1 MALTATLEPSRSV
14 RLDYTVPATGATLT
28 LARTGPSGT
37 PASVRSWDQ
46 VAVTAGAIIA
56 RDFEA
61 PIGVPITYIATTRNA
76 AGTTIDT
83 ATAAITITASG
94 CEDTW
99 LNDLARTTNT
109 MQVLLEALPELA
121 YPVPADVHEII
132 SRRGPIVTSD
142 IAHTPA
148 FELSFLTV
156 TLADRDRARAALGNG
171 IPVLLR
177 TPPEDGVGNLYF
189 SVTDFREQRIVT
201 QGTVADRRFVVSGR
215 QVERPDPG
223 LYAPAGPAIYATIK
237 AAFATYSALRA
248 ARPNYDAVLYNWA
261 GSGPADIVPWP
272 PVDV

>member
-1 MALTATLEPSRSV
+1 MALTATLEPARSV
-14 RLDYTVPATGATLT
+14 RLDYTVPATGTSLT
-28 LARTGPSGT
+28 LQRTGPSGT

-46 VAVTAGAIIA
+46 APVVAGAIIA

-61 PIGVPITYIATTRNA
+61 PIGVALTYTATTRDTS
-76 AGTTIDT
+76 GTMIDT
-83 ATAAITITASG
+83 STASITITSQG

-121 YPVPADVHEII
+121 YPVPASTHEII
-132 SRRGPIVTSD
+132 SRRAPIVTSD
-142 IAHTPA
+142 VALTPA
-148 FELSFLTV
+148 FELSFLTA
-156 TLADRDRARAALGNG
+156 TLEDRDRARAALGNG

-177 TPPEDGVGNLYF
+177 TPPETGVGNLYF

-201 QGTVADRRFVVSGR
+201 QGTLPDRRFVVSGR
-215 QVERPDPG
+215 QVQRPDPA
-223 LYAPAGPAIYATIK
+223 LYAPEGPAIYATIK
-237 AAFATYSALRA
+237 AAFATYTTLRA
-248 ARPNYDAVLYNWA
+248 GRPNYDAVLYNWA

>member
-1 MALTATLEPSRSV
+1 MALTATLEPARSV
-14 RLDYTVPATGATLT
+14 RLDYTVPATGASLT

-37 PASVRSWDQ
+37 PASVRSWENAP
-46 VAVTAGAIIA
+46 VVAGAVIA

-61 PIGVPITYIATTRNA
+61 PIGVPLTYTATTRNA
-76 AGTTIDT
+76 GGTVIDT
-83 ATAAITITASG
+83 ATVAITITSQG

-121 YPVPADVHEII
+121 YPVPASTHEII
-132 SRRGPIVTSD
+132 SRRAPIITSD
-142 IAHTPA
+142 VALTPA
-148 FELSFLTV
+148 FELSFLTA
-156 TLADRDRARAALGNG
+156 TLDDRDRARAALGNG

-177 TPPEDGVGNLYF
+177 TPPETGVGNLYF

-201 QGTVADRRFVVSGR
+201 QGVVADRRFVVSGR
-215 QVERPDPG
+215 QVQRPDPA

-237 AAFATYSALRA
+237 AAFATYTALKA
-248 ARPNYDAVLYNWA
+248 GRPNYDAVLYNWS
-261 GSGPADIVPWP
+261 GSGPADVVPWP

>member
-1 MALTATLEPSRSV
+1 MALTAILEPSRSV
-14 RLDYTVPATGATLT
+14 RLDYTVPAGGTTLT

-37 PASVRSWDQ
+37 PASVRTWDN
-46 VAVTAGAIIA
+46 APVTAGAIIA

-61 PIGVPITYIATTRNA
+61 PIGVPVTYTATTRNA
-76 AGTTIDT
+76 TGTTIDT
-83 ATAAITITASG
+83 ATAALTITSQG

-121 YPVPADVHEII
+121 YPVPADAHEII

-148 FELSFLTV
+148 FELSFLTA

-177 TPPEDGVGNLYF
+177 TPPEDGIGNLYF
-189 SVTDFREQRIVT
+189 SVLGFREQRIVT
-201 QGTVADRRFVVSGR
+201 QGTVADRRFVVAGR

-223 LYAPAGPAIYATIK
+223 LYAPAGPAIHATIK

-248 ARPNYDAVLYNWA
+248 ARPNYDAVLYNWT
-261 GSGPADIVPWP
+261 GTGPADIIPWP